1 MADKSLGRN
10 YFPILRLK
18 QEIEGGKEVKPL
30 GYFSCRE
37 STTRFLALGA
47 KIAGSNALITFT
59 RKAISNRSHT
69 LADGTILDKSTAD
82 AGGGAEASKGIK
94 SLSRGNKPIKLI
106 TGKKI
111 ADSNNNNAKHSVSFR
126 FPGWCT
132 VQIISNALGLTLNNE
147 TVSAT
152 PDSAQIYPFFIT
164 PGGKRYPIA
173 TNTGAEAAEV
183 VAIATSPTGLEALV
197 SQAGGGVQV
206 EPAQPSK
213 AP

>member
-18 QEIEGGKEVKPL
+18 QEIEGGREVKPL

-37 STTRFLALGA
+37 STTRFLALTS
-47 KIAGSNALITFT
+47 KVSTDNALVTFT
-59 RKAISNRSHT
+59 RKAVTNRSHT

-82 AGGGAEASKGIK
+82 ASGGAEASVGVKNLTK
-94 SLSRGNKPIKLI
+94 GNKPIKLI

-111 ADSNNNNAKHSVSFR
+111 ADSNNKNAKHSVSFR

-132 VQIISNALGLTLNNE
+132 VQIISNALALTLNAE
-147 TVSAT
+147 TVSST
-152 PDSAQIYPFFIT
+152 PDAEQIYPFFIT

-173 TNTGAEAAEV
+173 TSAAAKSAGV
-183 VAIATSPTGLEALV
+183 VAVATSPTGLEALA
-197 SQAGGGVQV
+197 SEAGGGVKV
-206 EPAQPSK
+206 EPAQG
-213 AP
+213 